1 MRVSR
6 TGERLYAGD
15 LGWPKKSEAPE
26 RSGGACESSSK
37 LPEREP
43 LSI

>member
-6 TGERLYAGD
+6 TGERLYARD
-15 LGWPKKSEAPE
+15 LRGPKKSEAPE